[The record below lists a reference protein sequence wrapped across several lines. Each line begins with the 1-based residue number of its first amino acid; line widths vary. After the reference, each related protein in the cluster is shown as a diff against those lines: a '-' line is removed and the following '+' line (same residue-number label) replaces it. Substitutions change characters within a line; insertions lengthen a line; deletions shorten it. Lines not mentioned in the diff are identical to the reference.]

1 MNRLLLLRRLSNIQL
16 NSIPKSFCKP
26 EISPLFSLSSFSAFL
41 RQYSSS
47 QSSSHSKPSEVQ
59 SSNDIP
65 ESSSID
71 DIPTDVTTQ
80 ELKHRID
87 RYLKGDMEVLPSIF
101 EGILAR
107 KLSGKHDDTDDELME
122 EFRSKT
128 QQGEGHQF
136 QSDEDLTESD
146 SDEDLTESDEEP
158 SD

>member
-1 MNRLLLLRRLSNIQL
+1 MNRLLLLRRLSTIRL
-16 NSIPKSFCKP
+16 NSIPKPICKP
-26 EISPLFSLSSFSAFL
+26 QISPLFSLSSFSAFL

-47 QSSSHSKPSEVQ
+47 QSSSHSKSSEVQ

-71 DIPTDVTTQ
+71 DLPTDITTQ
-80 ELKHRID
+80 ELKHIID

-107 KLSGKHDDTDDELME
+107 KLCSKHDDTDDELME

-128 QQGEGHQF
+128 QQDEGHQF
-136 QSDEDLTESD
+136 QSNEDLTQSD
-146 SDEDLTESDEEP
+146 SDKDLTESDEEL
-158 SD
+158 SG